1 MGGTHGGNA
10 VLFADPVINE
20 IAGRY
25 GKTPA
30 EIILRWHVQEG
41 FSTIPGS
48 RNEAHI
54 RQNITVLDF
63 ELSAE
68 DMEKIRALDGEK
80 RFYTGTFESSQ
91 RFNEWKPED

>member
-1 MGGTHGGNA
+1 M
-10 VLFADPVINE
+10 LFADSVINE

-48 RNEAHI
+48 RNESHI

-63 ELSAE
+63 TLSDS
-68 DMEKIRALDGEK
+68 DMEKIRALDMEK
-80 RFYTGTFESSQ
+80 RFYTGTYETSQ
-91 RFNEWKPED
+91 RFTEWTPED

>member
-1 MGGTHGGNA
+1 M
-10 VLFADPVINE
+10 LFADPVINE

-48 RNEAHI
+48 RNENHI

-63 ELSAE
+63 ELTE
-68 DMEKIRALDGEK
+68 QDMEKIRALDSEK

-91 RFNEWKPED
+91 RFLDWKPED